1 VGWLRGVRVQV
12 HSREEMVDESAAMIR
27 IVGGTARGRG
37 LSVPGRGTRPTSDR
51 AREAL
56 FNTLTGLI
64 ELTGSDVLDLYAGTG
79 AVGLE
84 ALSRGAGTA
93 TLVESDPAVLSVL
106 RSNVAALAPD
116 RAHVVARS
124 VPAYLGQRPALD
136 LIRFAFLDPPY
147 ALPESALESVL
158 GQLADL
164 LPTDAVVVVERGA
177 RGVPLTWPTVIESIK
192 QKRYGEGVLWYGRRK

>member
-1 VGWLRGVRVQV
+1 
-12 HSREEMVDESAAMIR
+12 MIR
-27 IVGGTARGRG
+27 IVGGAARGRA

-56 FNTLTGLI
+56 FNTLTGLVD
-64 ELTGSDVLDLYAGTG
+64 LTGTDVLDLYAGTG

-84 ALSRGAGTA
+84 ALSRGAGGA

-106 RSNVAALAPD
+106 RSNVAAIALDGAE
-116 RAHVVARS
+116 VVALS

-136 LIRFAFLDPPY
+136 RVRLAFLDPPY
-147 ALPESALESVL
+147 ALPESALEAVL
-158 GQLADL
+158 AQVADL
-164 LPTDAVVVVERGA
+164 LPTDAVVVVERAA
-177 RGVPLTWPTVIESIK
+177 RGVRPTWPTVIESIK

>member
-1 VGWLRGVRVQV
+1 MSGVPAQPGSIFVGCMRARAKRLS
-12 HSREEMVDESAAMIR
+12 HESAAMIR
-27 IVGGTARGRG
+27 IVGGTARGRP

-64 ELTGSDVLDLYAGTG
+64 DLTGADVLDLYAGTG

-106 RSNVAALAPD
+106 RSNVAA
-116 RAHVVARS
+116 
-124 VPAYLGQRPALD
+124 
-136 LIRFAFLDPPY
+136 I
-147 ALPESALESVL
+147 ALENHESCCDPRSDKR
-158 GQLADL
+158 QLSDSAMSMA
-164 LPTDAVVVVERGA
+164 AVVGCIAGNPGTSVCRGWTLK
-177 RGVPLTWPTVIESIK
+177 P
-192 QKRYGEGVLWYGRRK
+192 

>member
-1 VGWLRGVRVQV
+1 
-12 HSREEMVDESAAMIR
+12 MIR

-64 ELTGSDVLDLYAGTG
+64 ELTGADVLDLYAGTG

-106 RSNVAALAPD
+106 RSNVSAIAPD
-116 RAHVVARS
+116 RAYVVARS

-158 GQLADL
+158 AQLADL
-164 LPTDAVVVVERGA
+164 LPTEAVVVVERGA

-192 QKRYGEGVLWYGRRK
+192 QKRYGDGVLWYGRRK

>member
-1 VGWLRGVRVQV
+1 
-12 HSREEMVDESAAMIR
+12 MIR

-64 ELTGSDVLDLYAGTG
+64 ELTGADVLDLYAGTG

-106 RSNVAALAPD
+106 HSNVAAIALD
-116 RAHVVARS
+116 GAHVVARS
-124 VPAYLGQRPALD
+124 VPAYLGQRPD
-136 LIRFAFLDPPY
+136 LERVRLAFLDPPY
-147 ALPESALESVL
+147 ALAESALAGVL
-158 GQLADL
+158 EQLADL
-164 LPTDAVVVVERGA
+164 VPIDAVVVVERGA
-177 RGVPLTWPTVIESIK
+177 RGVSPTWPTVIESIK
-192 QKRYGEGVLWYGRRK
+192 QKRYGEGALWYGRRK